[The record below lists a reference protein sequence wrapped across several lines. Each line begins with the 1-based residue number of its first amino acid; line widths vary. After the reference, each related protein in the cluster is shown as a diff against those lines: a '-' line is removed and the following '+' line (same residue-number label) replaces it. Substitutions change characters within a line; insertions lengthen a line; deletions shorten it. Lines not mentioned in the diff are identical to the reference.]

1 MVGFNVVYCD
11 VEKDIDK
18 IKCLLIICI
27 VWKMLKKS
35 FCFFEKYLI
44 FNNCWLFNF
53 KNFFCFYECLLLLIN
68 ECENKFLV
76 FMVWK

>member
-1 MVGFNVVYCD
+1 
-11 VEKDIDK
+11 
-18 IKCLLIICI
+18 
-27 VWKMLKKS
+27 MLKNS

-76 FMVWK
+76 FMV

>member
-1 MVGFNVVYCD
+1 MFVNYMYCM
-11 VEKDIDK
+11 KNYK
-18 IKCLLIICI
+18 
-27 VWKMLKKS
+27 KKS